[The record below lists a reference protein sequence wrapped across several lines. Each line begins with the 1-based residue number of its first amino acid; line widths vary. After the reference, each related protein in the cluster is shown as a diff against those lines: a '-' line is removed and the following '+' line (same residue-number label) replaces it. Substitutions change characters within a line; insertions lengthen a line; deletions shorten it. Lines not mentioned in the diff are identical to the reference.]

1 MHSMIRR
8 LRHDDTGS
16 ALITA
21 LMAVVIMLG
30 LGLALLSSVDLQASQ
45 STNDRT
51 RDRAFNLAES
61 VLNSEAFVLG
71 RNWPATAPTPNSACG
86 AAGMGFSDSL
96 GSTAVTADTRIS
108 KLRSNLNGSYTD
120 TAYTGATWQV
130 NVCDDVATSTV
141 WSDTNLSNVGYD
153 YNGGTPNNKV
163 WVRAQA
169 TVDGKTRVVTG
180 LVLVRTT
187 AALNSKYALVSGGLK
202 DDLGTV
208 VNTLDNSVA
217 GSVLTTLFGSTPTVA
232 SDPTQPATP
241 LTGVTAVRCGA
252 LDVEASTLSTCVSG
266 TIGALA
272 ALPVVTNLVTGG
284 KMEQYPTTTTATP
297 TAINQLRTQAIA
309 SNTYYSSSA
318 GGTAASNT
326 ACTFTTNTGTRD
338 ANAIVFIEKVGT
350 GDQYC
355 VLSVAAGVQYKALVI
370 GSGRVILRG
379 NGTPT
384 GTPTS
389 SNLPQTNTFSGVV
402 YALNLQRNPVADGGL
417 GLGDTPTASRDVITI
432 DSGAHVKGGV
442 NADGKSARVI
452 ITPPALSSI
461 NMTQLRND
469 VCNPLPLVTKLL
481 CFTLGTVSDLLGALG
496 IPQSSVV
503 GGLLNQLNTPMRLA
517 YGSAIVSDVAA
528 INKLTV
534 FGASGV
540 IPKTFHD
547 LQLRT

>member
-71 RNWPATAPTPNSACG
+71 RNWPTTAPTPNNACG
-86 AAGMGFSDSL
+86 AGGMGFGDSL
-96 GSTAVTADTRIS
+96 GSAAATSDTRIT
-108 KLRSNLNGSYTD
+108 KLRSNLNSSYTD

-130 NVCDDVATSTV
+130 NVCDDDPTSTV
-141 WSDTNLSNVGYD
+141 WSDTNLNNVGYD
-153 YNGGTPNNKV
+153 GSGGAPNKL

-187 AALNSKYALVSGGLK
+187 QALNSKYALVSGGLT
-202 DDLGTV
+202 DDLGSV
-208 VNTLDNSVA
+208 INTLDSSAV
-217 GSVLTTLFGSTPTVA
+217 GGVLTTLFGSTTTVA
-232 SDPTQPATP
+232 ADPTQPGS
-241 LTGVTAVRCGA
+241 GVTALRCGA
-252 LDVEASTLSTCVSG
+252 LDVEASGGTPSTCVAG
-266 TIGALA
+266 TIGAA
-272 ALPVVTNLVTGG
+272 AAVPIVTNLVTGG
-284 KMEQYPTTTTATP
+284 KLEQYPTTTTATL

-338 ANAIVFIEKVGT
+338 RSAIVFIEKVGT

-355 VLSVAAGVQYKALVI
+355 VLSVAAGVAYKALVI

-379 NGTPT
+379 NGSAT
-384 GTPTS
+384 GTPLTGS
-389 SNLPQTNTFSGVV
+389 SAPANGIQTNTFDGVV
-402 YALNLQRNPVADGGL
+402 YALNLQRNLVADGGL
-417 GLGDTPTASRDVITI
+417 GLGDSPTNSREVIVI

-442 NADGKSARVI
+442 NADGKSAKVT
-452 ITPPALSSI
+452 ITPPALPAI
-461 NMTQLRND
+461 NFTTLRNYT
-469 VCNPLPLVTKLL
+469 CHLLPLVQQAL
-481 CFTLGTVSDLLGALG
+481 CLVVGTVTSLL
-496 IPQSSVV
+496 STV
-503 GGLLNQLNTPMRLA
+503 GLANLTAGYLDQLNPGRVA

-528 INKLTV
+528 IIKLTV

-547 LQLRT
+547 LQART

>member
-21 LMAVVIMLG
+21 LLATVIMLG
-30 LGLALLSSVDLQASQ
+30 LGLALLSNVDLQASQ
-45 STNDRT
+45 SSTERT
-51 RDRAFNLAES
+51 RDRAFNLAEG

-71 RNWPATAPTPNSACG
+71 RNWPATAPTPNNACG
-86 AAGMGFSDSL
+86 AAGMGFADSL
-96 GSTAVTADTRIS
+96 GSTTATADTRITR
-108 KLRSNLNGSYTD
+108 LRSNLNASFTD
-120 TAYTGATWQV
+120 AAYTGASWQV
-130 NVCDDVATSTV
+130 NVCDDVPTSTV
-141 WSDTNLSNVGYD
+141 WSDTNLNNVGYD

-169 TVDGKTRVVTG
+169 TVAGKTRAVAG

-187 AALNSKYALVSGGLK
+187 PALNPKYGLVSGGVK

-208 VNTLDNSVA
+208 VNTLDNSVI
-217 GSVLTTLFGSTPTVA
+217 GGVLTSLFGTTPTVA
-232 SDPTQPATP
+232 ADPDPTHQPS
-241 LTGVTAVRCGA
+241 GVTAMRCGA
-252 LDVEASTLSTCVSG
+252 LDLEASSLSTCVAG

-272 ALPVVTNLVTGG
+272 AVPIVTNLVTGG
-284 KMEQYPTTTTATP
+284 KLEEYPTTTTAT
-297 TAINQLRTQAIA
+297 AASINQLRTQAIA
-309 SNTYYSSSA
+309 SHTYYSSSA

-326 ACTFTTNTGTRD
+326 PCTFTTNTGTRD

-355 VLSVAAGVQYKALVI
+355 VLNVAGGVQYKALVI

-379 NGTPT
+379 NGALT
-384 GTPTS
+384 GTPTAS
-389 SNLPQTNTFSGVV
+389 TAPQTNTFSGVV
-402 YALNLQRNPVADGGL
+402 YALNLQRLPTTDGGL
-417 GLGDTPTASRDVITI
+417 GLGDAASPGREVVVI

-442 NADGKSARVI
+442 NADGRSGKVT
-452 ITPPALSSI
+452 ITPPALSALD
-461 NMTQLRND
+461 MTRLRND

-481 CFTLGTVSDLLGALG
+481 CFTLGTVSDLLTTLG
-496 IPQSSVV
+496 IPQTSVV
-503 GGLLNQLNTPMRLA
+503 TALLNQLSGSERAA

-540 IPKTFHD
+540 VPSSFHE
-547 LQLRT
+547 LTAN

>member
-1 MHSMIRR
+1 MHSLIRR
-8 LRHDDTGS
+8 LRHDDRGS

-21 LMAVVIMLG
+21 LMATIIMLG
-30 LGLALLSSVDLQASQ
+30 LGLALLSSVDIQASQ
-45 STNDRT
+45 STSERT

-61 VLNSEAFVLG
+61 VLSNEAFVIG
-71 RNWPATAPTPNSACG
+71 RNWPATVPTPNLTCG
-86 AAGMGFSDSL
+86 AAGMGFGDAL
-96 GSTAVTADTRIS
+96 GSTAATTDTRIS
-108 KLRSNLNGSYTD
+108 KLRTNLNASYTD
-120 TAYTGATWQV
+120 AAYAGATWQV
-130 NVCDDVATSTV
+130 NVCDDVDPTAV
-141 WSDTNLSNVGYD
+141 WSDTLLTTKLGYD
-153 YNGGTPNNKV
+153 QNANNKL

-187 AALNSKYALVSGGLK
+187 AALNPKYALVSGGLK

-208 VNTLDNSVA
+208 VNTLDNSIA
-217 GSVLTTLFGSTPTVA
+217 GNVLTTLFGGTPTVA
-232 SDPTQPATP
+232 ADPTQPASP

-252 LDVEASTLSTCVSG
+252 LDVQASTLSTCVSG

-272 ALPVVTNLVTGG
+272 AVPIVTNLVTGG
-284 KMEQYPTTTTATP
+284 KLEQYPTTTTATP
-297 TAINQLRTQAIA
+297 AAINQLRTQAIA

-326 ACTFTTNTGTRD
+326 VCTFTTNTGTRD

-384 GTPTS
+384 GTPTA
-389 SNLPQTNTFSGVV
+389 SNAPQTNTFSGVV

-417 GLGDTPTASRDVITI
+417 GLGDAATPGREVIVL
-432 DSGAHVKGGV
+432 DNGAHVKGGV
-442 NADGKSARVI
+442 NADGKSAKVT

-469 VCNPLPLVTKLL
+469 VCTPLPLVTRLL

-503 GGLLNQLNTPMRLA
+503 TGLLNQLNAPVRAA

-528 INKLTV
+528 INKLSV

-540 IPKTFHD
+540 IPKTFRD
-547 LQLRT
+547 LQART

>member
-1 MHSMIRR
+1 MHSMIGR

-21 LMAVVIMLG
+21 VMAVVIMLG

-45 STNDRT
+45 STNERT

-61 VLNSEAFVLG
+61 VLNSEAFVVG
-71 RNWPATAPTPNSACG
+71 RNWPATAPTPNNACG
-86 AAGMGFSDSL
+86 AAGMGFADSL
-96 GSTAVTADTRIS
+96 GSSAATSDTRITR
-108 KLRSNLNGSYTD
+108 LRSNLNSSYTD
-120 TAYTGATWQV
+120 AAYTGASWQV
-130 NVCDDVATSTV
+130 NVCDDDSTSSV
-141 WSDTNLSNVGYD
+141 WSDTLLTSKVGYD
-153 YNGGTPNNKV
+153 QNANNKL
-163 WVRAQA
+163 WVRAEA

-180 LVLVRTT
+180 LVLVRTS
-187 AALNSKYALVSGGLK
+187 AALNPKYALVSGGLK

-208 VNTLDNSVA
+208 INGLDNSVA
-217 GSVLTTLFGSTPTVA
+217 GGVLTTLFGGTPTVA

-272 ALPVVTNLVTGG
+272 AVPIVTNLVTGG

-318 GGTAASNT
+318 GGATVATAP

-355 VLSVAAGVQYKALVI
+355 VLSVASGVQYKALVI
-370 GSGRVILRG
+370 GSGRVIIRG

-384 GTPTS
+384 GTPTGS
-389 SNLPQTNTFSGVV
+389 SGPQTNTFSGVV

-417 GLGDTPTASRDVITI
+417 GLGDATSPGREVVVL

-442 NADGKSARVI
+442 NADGKSAKVT

-461 NMTQLRND
+461 DMARLRND

-481 CFTLGTVSDLLGALG
+481 CVTLGTVTDLVNALG
-496 IPQSSVV
+496 IPLGSVV
-503 GGLLNQLNTPMRLA
+503 TGLLNQLNTPMRVA
-517 YGSAIVSDVAA
+517 YGSAIVSDVSA

-547 LQLRT
+547 LQART